1 VAVETVLVVEDE
13 ESVRSFVR
21 VALETD
27 GYSVVEAAGP
37 DEALDAVRRYPGP
50 IDLVLTDVILP
61 RIRGNELVPL
71 LLARR
76 PGMRALYMSGFLADV
91 PAGEVAP
98 LLQKP
103 FTLAALSAAV
113 RTALGSQ
120 IKAA

>member
-1 VAVETVLVVEDE
+1 MGAPTVLVVEDE
-13 ESVRSFVR
+13 DAVRAFVR
-21 VALETD
+21 AALERD
-27 GYSVVEAAGP
+27 GYGVVEARSA

-50 IDLVLTDVILP
+50 LDLVLADVILP

-76 PGMRALYMSGFLADV
+76 PAMRALYMSGYIADV

-103 FTLAALSAAV
+103 FTLAALSTAV
-113 RTALGSQ
+113 RDAL
-120 IKAA
+120 AAAQAA